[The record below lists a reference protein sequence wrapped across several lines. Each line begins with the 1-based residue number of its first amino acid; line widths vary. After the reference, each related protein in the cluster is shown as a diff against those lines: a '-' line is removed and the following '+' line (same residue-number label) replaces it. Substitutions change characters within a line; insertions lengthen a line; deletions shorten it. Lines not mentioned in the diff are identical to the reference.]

1 VHSAAFADIDRES
14 SEVTMRVQRAGNGGV
29 EAGKLIGWVNWA
41 GRHPG
46 IVLLGA
52 LVTVILSSRMS
63 PRDREFADEDGARDD
78 EVPLFI

>member
-1 VHSAAFADIDRES
+1 
-14 SEVTMRVQRAGNGGV
+14 MRVQTAGNGGV
-29 EAGKLIGWVNWA
+29 GAGKLIGWVDWA

-63 PRDREFADEDGARDD
+63 PRGRQIDDDLPDD